1 MASIA
6 VATRMATNRRNS
18 TSWMR
23 QSTYTPIPK
32 PSTTRRRRDFG
43 GWVRVDYDRSWSLH
57 SGPKRAGRQVRVSTD
72 VDAVVTAE
80 RVSPTSSHTSL
91 ATNQASSA

>member
-32 PSTTRRRRDFG
+32 PSTTRRRRATSAAGYVLTTTDLG
-43 GWVRVDYDRSWSLH
+43 RSTADPNELVVR
-57 SGPKRAGRQVRVSTD
+57 
-72 VDAVVTAE
+72 
-80 RVSPTSSHTSL
+80 
-91 ATNQASSA
+91 SACQPMSMLS